1 MRRSHEILRIGLAS
15 ASLGTVGYP
24 VINGVLTGSLLL
36 SFLLPSE
43 VKRQE
48 DIDSVTGL
56 LTLSAYKKYLNE
68 VVIREVN
75 HPAESKRVF
84 VASIDILGFSEINK
98 EHGYSTG
105 RRALRSL
112 SRVIKQQSKCLA
124 SSRPYGDIFLLTYVS
139 DNLECVKQDLH
150 SIIEKAEQL
159 NESLGFSIGVCSG
172 ISELQIASEEGVE
185 VDLISSAITQAEI
198 ARLIGKRSAK
208 KINCYKSEYAN
219 KHLEKIKMEDALLK
233 SIENT
238 EISVFYQPK
247 VTAQERKITGFEALC
262 RWYHP
267 ELGFI
272 SPAFFIPLSE
282 ETGFIHKLGMHV
294 IEESCK
300 TLKWLKDTGYNDTSC
315 AINVSI
321 AQLEHLDGKPLL
333 SHIRNMISEYEIEPS
348 LLEIEITES
357 MAAKDF
363 NLIKRHVE
371 TLRGLG
377 VVVSLDDFGT
387 GESTLYRLKEL
398 NLNQLKIDKAFV
410 DDVCTERGKEVMQG
424 IFTIAKAMH
433 LTTVAEG
440 VEEENQAVVLAE
452 MGCTYLQGYH
462 LGKPMP
468 KEHILEAI
476 KINKGAN

>member
-15 ASLGTVGYP
+15 ASLGTIGYP
-24 VINGVLTGSLLL
+24 VVNGVITGSLLL

-43 VKRQE
+43 VKRHD

-56 LTLSAYKKYLNE
+56 LNLKAYKKNMNE
-68 VVIREVN
+68 VVIREINLPNN
-75 HPAESKRVF
+75 HKRIF
-84 VASIDILGFSEINK
+84 IASIDILEFSEINK
-98 EHGYSTG
+98 NMGYTIG
-105 RRALRSL
+105 RRVLRGV
-112 SRVIKQQSKCLA
+112 SRIIKQQSKCLA
-124 SSRPYGDIFLLTYVS
+124 SARPYGDIFLLTYAADSVE
-139 DNLECVKQDLH
+139 DVMQDLH
-150 SIIEKAEQL
+150 SIIEKS
-159 NESLGFSIGVCSG
+159 ESMKDPLGFSLSLCSG
-172 ISELQIASEEGVE
+172 ISELQIANEEGVE
-185 VDLISSAITQAEI
+185 VDIISSAITQAEI
-198 ARLIGKRSAK
+198 ARLIGKRGAT
-208 KINCYKSEYAN
+208 KINCYKSEYAS
-219 KHLEKIKMEDALLK
+219 KQLEKIKMEDALLK
-233 SIENT
+233 SIDNH

-247 VTAQERKITGFEALC
+247 LTATTREIIGFEALC
-262 RWYHP
+262 RWYHK

-282 ETGFIHKLGMHV
+282 ETGFIHRLGRHV

-300 TLKWLKDTGYNDTSC
+300 TLKWLEKNGHRNISF
-315 AINVSI
+315 AVNVSI
-321 AQLEHLDGKPLL
+321 AQLEHLDGKPLI
-333 SHIRNMISEYEIEPS
+333 SHIRNMIQEYEITPS

-363 NLIKRHVE
+363 NLIKQHVN
-371 TLRGLG
+371 TLRELG

-410 DDVCTERGKEVMQG
+410 DDVCNERGKEVMQG
-424 IFTIAKAMH
+424 IFTIAKAMN

-440 VEEENQAVVLAE
+440 VENAKQAEILEE

-468 KEHILEAI
+468 KEHVLDAI
-476 KINKGAN
+476 KINKGA